1 LTGLVNRRE
10 FERKLAMLLDSGKI
24 KDKQHVLLYLD
35 LDQFKVVNDTCGHI
49 AGDELLRQLTALL
62 SDKVR
67 DNDTLARLG
76 GDEFG
81 VLLEACPVEQGMR
94 IAEEMRKT
102 IAGFKFAWENKL
114 FDVGVSIGLVPLDA
128 QSESMAAVL
137 SAADAACYA
146 AKDDGRNRVQIFHG
160 DKESGRRQGEM
171 QWVSHINKALEE
183 NRFVLFFQEI
193 KPVASS
199 GHGRHFEILVRMR
212 DEQGALVPP
221 MAFIP
226 AAERY
231 NLMLAIDKWV
241 VCNTFDWL
249 VARGFKDGDAMS
261 CAINLSG
268 QSFGDD
274 AFLEFM
280 LQQFDTRP
288 IPQGSVCFEI
298 TETAAIA
305 NLNKARRFI
314 SSLRE
319 KGCRFALDDFG
330 SGMSSYAYLKNL
342 EVDYL
347 KIDGVFVKDMVND
360 AVDYAMVESI
370 NRIGHVMGLKT
381 IAEFVESDAILE
393 KLREM
398 GVDYAQGY
406 GIHKPEP
413 LQNYV

>member
-1 LTGLVNRRE
+1 
-10 FERKLAMLLDSGKI
+10 
-24 KDKQHVLLYLD
+24 
-35 LDQFKVVNDTCGHI
+35 VVNDTCGHI

-81 VLLEACPVEQGMR
+81 VLLESCPLEQGMR

-102 IAGFKFAWENKL
+102 IAGFKFAWEDKL
-114 FDVGVSIGLVPLDA
+114 FDVGVSVGLVLLDA

-146 AKDDGRNRVQIFHG
+146 AKDDGRNRVRIYHG
-160 DKESGRRQGEM
+160 EEESGRRQGEM

-183 NRFVLFFQEI
+183 NRFMLFFQEI
-193 KPVASS
+193 KPVAAS

-212 DEQGALVPP
+212 DESGALVPP

-241 VCNTFDWL
+241 VCHTFDWL
-249 VARGFKDGDAMS
+249 VARDLKDGGAMS

-381 IAEFVESDAILE
+381 IAEFVENDAILE
-393 KLREM
+393 KLRGL